1 MYTCCPGCRT
11 WFRVTEAQLGAARA
25 WVRCGQC
32 LETFDASA
40 RLWSEPDEASAPVP
54 WRTDRDPAETAA
66 LPEPKPEPQP
76 GPDPVS
82 DPPGED
88 ALEESLDRLTDALGE
103 SPLGESRLRESP
115 LEEGPLG
122 DDRVVPSV
130 SLDGVGIDVDL
141 DSDLPGPMVGD
152 VRRVSTEEPQERPGP
167 DRIHEGRIA
176 ARRRRSREQ
185 AILNRIEGRD
195 DRRGRRWAANSCI
208 ALLVLLVF
216 QYAWFM
222 AGDLA
227 ATFPSVAPALDEFC
241 AVTGC
246 ETNRRSGEE
255 GTRVVSRTVRPHAE
269 YTSAL
274 SVKATLEEPFARGSA
289 VPGRGLRPLRQGRSG
304 GCEPGL
310 RAGGVPRR
318 RGRARRGAGVG
329 NPRRHRLRSRRPLQG
344 RGELRSSSH
353 LVSRHSS
360 DVGYIRFGIHRSGWS
375 EA

>member
-32 LETFDASA
+32 LESFDASA

-54 WRTDRDPAETAA
+54 WRTDRDPAAMAA
-66 LPEPKPEPQP
+66 LPEPEPDAVSEPPLEDVPEEPF
-76 GPDPVS
+76 DPL
-82 DPPGED
+82 P
-88 ALEESLDRLTDALGE
+88 DALG
-103 SPLGESRLRESP
+103 ESP

-122 DDRVVPSV
+122 DDRMPPSL
-130 SLDGVGIDVDL
+130 SLDDVGIDVDL

-185 AILNRIEGRD
+185 AILNRIEGLD
-195 DRRGRRWAANSCI
+195 VRRGRRWAANSCI
-208 ALLVLLVF
+208 ALLLLLVF

-246 ETNRRSGEE
+246 ETNRRRSEE
-255 GTRVVSRTVRPHAE
+255 GIRVVSRTVRPHAE

-274 SVKATLEEPFARGSA
+274 SVKATLENRAPEVRSFPVVVF
-289 VPGRGLRPLRQGRSG
+289 VLYGRD
-304 GCEPGL
+304 
-310 RAGGVPRR
+310 
-318 RGRARRGAGVG
+318 GRAVASRAFEPAEYLDGGTAPTGGLESGTRVDIAFDLVA
-329 NPRRHRLRSRRPLQG
+329 PSKVAVSFDLRL
-344 RGELRSSSH
+344 
-353 LVSRHSS
+353 
-360 DVGYIRFGIHRSGWS
+360 I
-375 EA
+375 

>member
-32 LETFDASA
+32 LESFDAST

-54 WRTDRDPAETAA
+54 WRTDRAPAEMAA
-66 LPEPKPEPQP
+66 LPEPES
-76 GPDPVS
+76 DPVS
-82 DPPGED
+82 GPPYEEVSQESFDPLP
-88 ALEESLDRLTDALGE
+88 DALGE
-103 SPLGESRLRESP
+103 SS
-115 LEEGPLG
+115 LEGGALG
-122 DDRVVPSV
+122 DDRVLPSV
-130 SLDGVGIDVDL
+130 SLGEVGIDVDF

-185 AILNRIEGRD
+185 AILNRIEGLD
-195 DRRGRRWAANSCI
+195 VRRGRRWAANSCI
-208 ALLVLLVF
+208 ALLLLLVF
-216 QYAWFM
+216 QYAWFK

-246 ETNRRSGEE
+246 ETNRRSSEE
-255 GTRVVSRTVRPHAE
+255 GIRVVSRTVRPHGE

-274 SVKATLEEPFARGSA
+274 SVKATLENRAPEVRPFP
-289 VPGRGLRPLRQGRSG
+289 VVVFVLYGRD
-304 GCEPGL
+304 
-310 RAGGVPRR
+310 
-318 RGRARRGAGVG
+318 GRAVASRAFEPAEYLDGGTVPTGGLESGTRVDIAFDLVA
-329 NPRRHRLRSRRPLQG
+329 PSKVAVSFDLRL
-344 RGELRSSSH
+344 
-353 LVSRHSS
+353 
-360 DVGYIRFGIHRSGWS
+360 I
-375 EA
+375 